1 MKKILTFMAIAAWLL
16 TAAACSELRQP
27 IDLQENDYQFDVT
40 KLVTQ
45 NFLTIGNEGTD
56 DLKLNVNAPFPC
68 TILKGDFY
76 KCDNTNRHNNEFS
89 ISIDEVPI
97 IKVNGILGQY
107 TREITTVY
115 IKPLELQKIKGYPAG
130 FFAYPVRI
138 RQYGKDGTIH
148 ISGEQLRK
156 WKNDRKTDRWD
167 GDHNQ
172 HYLKGIVQ
180 SVSTKYTTNGIHKP
194 NSTIGETWLV
204 PANRGYYTKENLPQL
219 EALDAVVLVDGEPV
233 NLTIHQ
239 FACYRLFENFN
250 LKAGDTVEM
259 NIPNGGIAVDAEN
272 PTTIWVTPQD
282 FVINNN

>member
-27 IDLQENDYQFDVT
+27 IELQENDYQFDVT

-45 NFLTIGNEGTD
+45 NFLIIGNEGTD

-89 ISIDEVPI
+89 ISIDEVPKT
-97 IKVNGILGQY
+97 KVNGILGQY
-107 TREITTVY
+107 TREITTIYV
-115 IKPLELQKIKGYPAG
+115 KPLELQKIKGYPAG

-138 RQYGKDGTIH
+138 RQYGKDGTIF
-148 ISGEQLRK
+148 ISAEQIRQ
-156 WKNDRKTDRWD
+156 WKADRNTSLWD
-167 GDHNQ
+167 GEHNQ
-172 HYLKGIVQ
+172 HYVNGIVK
-180 SVSTKYTTNGIHKP
+180 SISDKYKTNGIHKP
-194 NSTIGETWLV
+194 NSTIGKVWLV
-204 PANRGYYTKENLPQL
+204 PANRNYYAEDSLPQL
-219 EALDAVVLVDGEPV
+219 EAIDMVLLVDGEEL

-239 FACYRLFENFN
+239 FACYNLFKDFA
-250 LKAGDTVEM
+250 LKVGDSVEM
-259 NIPNGGIAVDAEN
+259 YLPNNGIGVDADN
-272 PTTIWVTPQD
+272 PNTIWVTPQD

>member
-1 MKKILTFMAIAAWLL
+1 MKKILTLIAIIAACAL
-16 TAAACSELRQP
+16 TAAGCSDLEHP
-27 IDLQENDYQFDVT
+27 INLQENEYDFDVT
-40 KLVTQ
+40 KLVAK
-45 NFLTIGNEGTD
+45 NFLTIENDGTD
-56 DLKLNVNAPFPC
+56 NLVVRINAPFPC
-68 TILKGDFY
+68 TITKGEFY
-76 KCDNTNRHNNEFS
+76 DCDNTNRSNNEFRL
-89 ISIDEVPI
+89 SIDEVPLT
-97 IKVNGILGQY
+97 KVNGILGQY
-107 TREITTVY
+107 TREIATVFV
-115 IKPLELQKIKGYPAG
+115 KPFALQLIKGYPAG
-130 FFAYPVRI
+130 YFAYPVRI

-156 WKNDRKTDRWD
+156 WKADRKTDRWA

-180 SVSTKYTTNGIHKP
+180 SVSTKYTTNGVHKP
-194 NSTIGETWLV
+194 NSTIGEIWLV

-282 FVINNN
+282 FVVR